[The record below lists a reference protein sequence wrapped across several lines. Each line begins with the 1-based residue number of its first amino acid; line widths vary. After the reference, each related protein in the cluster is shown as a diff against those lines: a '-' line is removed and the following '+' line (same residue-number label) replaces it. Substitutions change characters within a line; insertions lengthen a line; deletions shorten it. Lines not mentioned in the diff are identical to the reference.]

1 MQRVRSIV
9 TVEQLE
15 AADTGRI
22 VTVVIEVERDLGLN
36 TKYVAVPLDRL
47 SIAAGERRVTL
58 NMTKAELSSLPA
70 IDYHD

>member
-1 MQRVRSIV
+1 MIDPS
-9 TVEQLE
+9 
-15 AADTGRI
+15 TGRI

-47 SIAAGERRVTL
+47 SLTAGERRVTL
-58 NMTKAELSSLPA
+58 NMTRAELSSLPA